1 MHSNKH
7 QISIDI
13 IATAIMVMVIAVGN
27 QCLTTGKS
35 SNADSTG
42 IVSAYRETAP
52 ITLAQ
57 YNPCPNGRCR

>member
-1 MHSNKH
+1 MNSNKH

-13 IATAIMVMVIAVGN
+13 IAAAMMVMVIAVGN

-35 SNADSTG
+35 SSGDSAG
-42 IVSAYRETAP
+42 IVSAHRETAP
-52 ITLAQ
+52 IVIAQ